1 MAEVMNLSP
10 AQRSVVEAP
19 IGGPMI
25 VLASAGSGKTRV
37 LTERV
42 RFICSQTKKEGVI
55 AFTFTNAAA
64 AELKVRLQDSS
75 DLEDRLWVGTIH
87 SIAQRMLE
95 QYGHTV
101 GLPGD
106 FHIFERDQD
115 RLEVFLQSLRDAGVD
130 IDEYLQVT
138 DQRELRSRERTLQ
151 RYLAAFAVI
160 KREMLA
166 EEEVEGRFP
175 EEPGV
180 WRVFQDYQRAL
191 IASGGVDFDDILVI
205 AHRLLLTQ
213 EWVGGIYRAKYK
225 HLCVDEAQDLNRIQ
239 YEFIKALSGSSI
251 RSVMMVGDPHQ
262 MIYGFNGS
270 NAAYMTVNFLRDF
283 GAKQYVLSEN
293 YRSTKAV
300 IAAANKLKPQAQ
312 ETSQYALQGA
322 VSIAAFPNEEAEAQA
337 VIETIKEILSLGTH
351 PEIEGPLS
359 LEKIV
364 VIARNRFAF
373 APLEKELK
381 QQELPYYFRKGDRS
395 ADPTSIF
402 GRVLDYGLRL
412 KTNPRNWID
421 AKKLV
426 SLLGAHK
433 SSDGSVPITLDDLSN
448 SMSQSVPFPFLLR
461 SLLVRLDALDTEDPN
476 MRKFVSELEAELAS
490 ASLGQSSEHERF
502 ELERS
507 VAEFREF
514 AECWTTFKAKGLGS
528 SLVAFRNAMAL
539 GQLQK
544 EQQPNG
550 LALSTVHT
558 MKGLEKDI
566 VFLIH
571 MCEGLFPDY
580 RAEAPDKLDE
590 ERNAAF
596 VAVTRARRWLYIS
609 YPQTRILPWGA
620 VKNQQRSRFLDEIE
634 HFPS

>member
-1 MAEVMNLSP
+1 MAEVNLSP

-19 IGGPMI
+19 IGEPMV

-42 RFICSQTKKEGVI
+42 RYICSQTNKDGII

-64 AELKVRLQDSS
+64 AELKARLQDSINN
-75 DLEDRLWVGTIH
+75 EDRLWVGTIH

-95 QYGHTV
+95 QYGQTI

-115 RLEVFLQSLRDAGVD
+115 RMEVFLQSLRDAGVD
-130 IDEYLQVT
+130 IDEYLQVP
-138 DQRELRSRERTLQ
+138 DQQELRSRERALQ

-166 EEEVEGRFP
+166 ENEVHGRFP

-180 WRVFQDYQRAL
+180 WRIFQDYQRAL
-191 IASGGVDFDDILVI
+191 ITSGGVDFDDILVL

-213 EWVGGIYRAKYK
+213 EWVGGIYRARYK
-225 HLCVDEAQDLNRIQ
+225 HVCVDEAQDLNRIQ
-239 YEFIKALSGSSI
+239 YEFIKALSGSSVK
-251 RSVMMVGDPHQ
+251 SVMMVGDPNQ

-270 NAAYMTVNFLRDF
+270 NATYMTTTFIQDF
-283 GAKQYVLSEN
+283 GARQYILSEN
-293 YRSTKAV
+293 YRSTKSV
-300 IAAANKLKPQAQ
+300 IAAANKLKPLAQ

-322 VSIAAFPNEEAEAQA
+322 ISLAAFPDEEAEAKSVVA
-337 VIETIKEILSLGTH
+337 TIKQILTLGAH

-359 LEKIV
+359 LDKMV

-373 APLEKELK
+373 ASLEKELK
-381 QQELPYYFRKGDRS
+381 QQEVPFFFGKGERS
-395 ADPTSIF
+395 AEATSIF
-402 GRVLDYGLRL
+402 GRILDYGLRL
-412 KTNPRNWID
+412 KINPKNWID

-426 SLLGAHK
+426 SLLGAQLD
-433 SSDGSVPITLDDLSN
+433 SDDEGAITLNRLSDG
-448 SMSQSVPFPFLLR
+448 MGQSVPFPSLQH
-461 SLLVRLDALDTEDPN
+461 SLLIHLNALDIEEPN
-476 MRKFVSELEAELAS
+476 MRKFVSEMERELAS
-490 ASLGQSSEHERF
+490 VAPDKSSEDERF

-507 VAEFREF
+507 IEELREF
-514 AECWTTFKAKGLGS
+514 ADCWTAFKAKGLGS

-539 GQLQK
+539 GQLHK

-550 LALSTVHT
+550 LILSTVHT

-571 MCEGLFPDY
+571 MCEGVFPDY
-580 RAEAPDKLDE
+580 RAQTSGQLNE

-609 YPQTRILPWGA
+609 YPQTRKLPWGA
-620 VKNQQRSRFLDEIE
+620 IKPQRRSRFLDEIE
-634 HFPS
+634 QEAG